1 MKTTSSPEPADVAAL
16 LPLPPATFH
25 ILLALAAGDRHGYGI
40 IQDVETRTEGRL
52 RLSPGT
58 LYRTIQRLLEQGLI
72 VEPKR
77 RADPQDDPRRRYY
90 RITPFGTLVARAETR
105 RLTQLVRLA
114 RGAGFLTPEPT

>member
-1 MKTTSSPEPADVAAL
+1 MRTTPPADAADLAAL

-25 ILLALAAGDRHGYGI
+25 VLLALAAGDRHGYGI
-40 IQDVETRTEGRL
+40 IQDVETRTDGVL

-77 RADPQDDPRRRYY
+77 RADPRGDPRRRYY

-105 RLTQLVRLA
+105 RLTHLVRLA
-114 RGAGFLTPEPT
+114 RGVGFLTPEPA

>member
-1 MKTTSSPEPADVAAL
+1 MKMTPDPSDITAL

-25 ILLALAAGDRHGYGI
+25 ILLALAAADRHGYGI
-40 IQDVETRTEGRL
+40 IQDVEARTDGAL

-58 LYRTIQRLLEQGLI
+58 LYRSIQRLLEQGLI

-77 RADPQDDPRRRYY
+77 RSDPADDPRRRYY

-105 RLTQLVRLA
+105 RLTQLVRIA
-114 RGAGFLTPEPT
+114 KGVGFLTPEPT